1 MVERVDRLM
10 QRDRRLGE
18 GLRLG
23 SHVRGGDDPARCR
36 DDVGSAQVDLGASM
50 PRAKTLPILVL
61 VGGVLSAVG
70 IIVGWTKITVSYGA
84 FLGEGVTHSTPS
96 AIFGAGLL
104 LIGGFFLS
112 RRVTA
117 PRTPADWTAPIGG
130 ILVLFSVGLEFTRT
144 YGVEVLS
151 PEPGPQSAEEVRAQ
165 LEALIAAGAAH
176 FDAIWTIGLYMSLVG
191 AIIGL
196 VGALLA
202 IRDRPTTVSLP
213 AAPA

>member
-1 MVERVDRLM
+1 
-10 QRDRRLGE
+10 
-18 GLRLG
+18 
-23 SHVRGGDDPARCR
+23 
-36 DDVGSAQVDLGASM
+36 M
-50 PRAKTLPILVL
+50 PRAKTWPILVL
-61 VGGVLSAVG
+61 AGGALCAVG
-70 IIVGWTKITVSYGA
+70 IIVGWTKVTLTYGEIH
-84 FLGEGVTHSTPS
+84 GEGVSHSTNM
-96 AIFGAGLL
+96 AIFGVGLL
-104 LIGGFFLS
+104 LIGGFFLA

-130 ILVLFSVGLEFTRT
+130 ILVLISVGLEFMRT
-144 YGVEVLS
+144 YGVEYIGV
-151 PEPGPQSAEEVRAQ
+151 EPGPQSAEEVRAQ

-202 IRDRPTTVSLP
+202 IRDRPTTMSLP